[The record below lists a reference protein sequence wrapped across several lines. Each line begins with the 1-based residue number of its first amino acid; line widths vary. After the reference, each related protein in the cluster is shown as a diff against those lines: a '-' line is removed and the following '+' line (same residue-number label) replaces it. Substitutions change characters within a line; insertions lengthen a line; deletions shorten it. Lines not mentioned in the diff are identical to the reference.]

1 MSENN
6 SLQIVIQDEQLLKE
20 VTFNYEDLKTG
31 LTERLKKYNDLVVT
45 EDAIKEAKQDR
56 ANLNKLSDALA
67 GKGTEIKKKLMGGF
81 DVKLKELIGLV
92 DKASKSID
100 TQVKSFEQVVKDQK
114 KASIKEIYSS
124 NIAEL
129 SDLVPFERI
138 FNEKMLNVT
147 ASMEKVTEEIKTRI
161 ETIRKDLVVVDTLNV
176 APEIMTSVK
185 DYYLRTFDLSGAL
198 SEKARLEQVKAKLAE
213 IANKPKPEP
222 VVVNSAP
229 MPNIENIKPTEYIPE
244 KTKRVEF
251 WVEVTQAQSMLLREF
266 LLDNK
271 INYGSLKHNDK

>member
-6 SLQIVIQDEQLLKE
+6 SLQIVIKDEQLLKE

-31 LTERLKKYNDLVVT
+31 LTERLKKYNELVVT

-114 KASIKEIYSS
+114 KASIKEVYSS

-147 ASMEKVTEEIKTRI
+147 ASMEKVTEEIVSRI

-198 SEKARLEQVKAKLAE
+198 SEKARLEQVKAKLE
-213 IANKPKPEP
+213 VITPKATVVTPIVPIQP
-222 VVVNSAP
+222 VVERP
-229 MPNIENIKPTEYIPE
+229 IEE
-244 KTKRVEF
+244 KQEATKRVEF
-251 WVEVTQAQSMLLREF
+251 WVEVTQSQSMLLREF
-266 LLDNK
+266 LMNNK
-271 INYGSLKHNDK
+271 INYGSVK